1 VRFNVAKEFH
11 PLSEALGK
19 NITLSDG
26 LGSFCNLLQDA
37 EAEVRAAAAK
47 NIGGYL
53 DLVGVENFV
62 QVAVIKPTGAH
73 ACLSPYSAC
82 RRSCRRCK
90 FCVRTWSR
98 TCEVSGKT
106 RVVAPDTD
114 DSVVIGC
121 TVVVATACMAICP
134 KLGEEVAITHIVP
147 LLEIFLKDE
156 SHEVRSRVLVITKI
170 I

>member
-62 QVAVIKPTGAH
+62 
-73 ACLSPYSAC
+73 
-82 RRSCRRCK
+82 
-90 FCVRTWSR
+90 
-98 TCEVSGKT
+98 
-106 RVVAPDTD
+106 
-114 DSVVIGC
+114 
-121 TVVVATACMAICP
+121 
-134 KLGEEVAITHIVP
+134 
-147 LLEIFLKDE
+147 
-156 SHEVRSRVLVITKI
+156 
-170 I
+170 